1 MGKGGGSFSERQT
14 EGTFIFEGTLIN
26 YYKNFL
32 IFLQC

>member
-14 EGTFIFEGTLIN
+14 EGTFIFACAYL
-26 YYKNFL
+26 YFL